1 MSIVTL
7 KRKTEARYFPHSVNG
22 VGFSLNGTTRFLGV
36 GESLGRSVT
45 RTPFKG
51 TAPVGHGGGAKCRV
65 LGILGRASRCDSVNE
80 YPIKIIRS
88 CSGQCVEQSVKPSA
102 INYRIKYQSD
112 AAQLCAN
119 WVKQS
124 GSLDSSELL
133 RVCVA
138 VDKDG
143 KKTLVPDKQLTTPP
157 CSNAPVVYTKSAP
170 GPDPYDFFYMK
181 KGWKTRACAVPSWPP
196 RVLNSF
202 CAPVYFRPTNSQ

>member
-51 TAPVGHGGGAKCRV
+51 TAPVGHGGNNSK
-65 LGILGRASRCDSVNE
+65 

-88 CSGQCVEQSVKPSA
+88 GSGQCVEKTVKPPT
-102 INYRIKYQSD
+102 INYRIKYQKVIE
-112 AAQLCAN
+112 QQCLN
-119 WVKQS
+119 WKKQS
-124 GSLDSSELL
+124 GSLATSELL
-133 RVCVA
+133 RVCVVT

-143 KKTLVPDKQLTTPP
+143 NKTPVPDKQLTTPP
-157 CSNAPVVYTKSAP
+157 CSNTPVVYTKSAP

-181 KGWKTRACAVPSWPP
+181 KGWKTRDCAVPSWPP

-202 CAPVYFRPTNSQ
+202 CAPVYFRPANSQ